1 MKTRGILIKYRV
13 VIAMIFILIPVSA
26 VFTGITATAT
36 KNIEGQ
42 VAEANLSG
50 LQLYHNIFQ
59 NELLSAESFMIR
71 LVYGNENFY
80 NFSLQVTHSGVVREI
95 IPLVDMLNNEI
106 NNNPDVAAYIL
117 YHSPTGQ
124 MKSVFNNIASYTDI
138 RMEIEE
144 IARARIS
151 EDEKELGW
159 FLVQG
164 TTHSFFCRLMEQR
177 GSYVLVFMDL
187 DQAVK
192 NYALLYEQKGQLV
205 FFNGHG
211 VLANGD
217 FINSEGIELDYS
229 SDADYYFSGSHQSY
243 MIVGKPLVTM
253 KMAAVVPYERSG
265 SIHFLYMS
273 PYIYCL
279 AAIMALAA
287 AIWYLRRTVLLPMED
302 LIKTMEKLQDGDL
315 STRLKAQGGREFH
328 QVQTTF
334 NSMVDE
340 LSNLRIKSYEQQL
353 EIARGKLNFL
363 RMQIRPHF
371 YLNCLKSIFGLAQA
385 GKMESIQQ
393 AVLYLSS
400 HLRYVF
406 DVRSETIP
414 LEKELD
420 MCENYIKLQQECE
433 CGCPEIHIS
442 LDRAAAQ
449 VPVPPVSLL
458 TIVEN
463 CVKHG
468 MARDGSLAVT
478 ITAKLLHIDAQTLV
492 DIIINDNGNGFDE
505 ASLKLLNA
513 SDSERKKLG
522 GIGVGNIVER
532 FHLLYGEA
540 CSVRFYN
547 KNGGCVEFLFEIC
560 STVSER

>member
-1 MKTRGILIKYRV
+1 MKTKGIFIKYRV

-26 VFTGITATAT
+26 VFTGITAMAT
-36 KNIEGQ
+36 KKIENQ
-42 VAEANLSG
+42 VAEANRSG

-59 NELLSAESFMIR
+59 NVVLSTESFMSR
-71 LVYGNENFY
+71 LVYENENFY
-80 NFSLQVTHSGVVREI
+80 NFTQQVTHSGVVREI
-95 IPLVDMLNNEI
+95 IPLVDMLGKEI
-106 NNNPDVAAYIL
+106 AGNPDVAAYIL
-117 YHSPTGQ
+117 YQSPTKQ

-138 RMEIEE
+138 RAEIED
-144 IARARIS
+144 IAWEKIS
-151 EDEKELGW
+151 ETEKELGW
-159 FLVQG
+159 FFVHG
-164 TTHSFFCRLMEQR
+164 SDRSFFCRLMEQR
-177 GSYVLVFMDL
+177 GSYVLVFIDL

-192 NYALLYEQKGQLV
+192 NYTLLYEQKGQLV

-211 VLANGD
+211 VLANEAYVEREQLG
-217 FINSEGIELDYS
+217 LDYDNIQ
-229 SDADYYFSGSHQSY
+229 DADYYFSGSHQRY
-243 MIVGKPLVTM
+243 MIVEMPLASM
-253 KMAAVVPYERSG
+253 RMAAVVPFERSG
-265 SIHFLYMS
+265 SVNFLYMS

-279 AAIMALAA
+279 AAVLALAA

-302 LIKTMEKLQDGDL
+302 LIKTMEQLQDGNL
-315 STRLKAQGGREFH
+315 EARLKPQGGREFL

-340 LSNLRIKSYEQQL
+340 LANLRIRSYEQQL

-414 LEKELD
+414 LEKELE
-420 MCENYIKLQQECE
+420 MCENYIKLQKECE
-433 CGCPEIHIS
+433 CGHPQIHIC

-468 MARDGSLAVT
+468 MALDGSLTVN
-478 ITAKLLHIDAQTLV
+478 ISAKLLQIDEQTLV
-492 DIIINDNGNGFDE
+492 DIIIHDNGNGFDE
-505 ASLKLLNA
+505 DSMELLNA
-513 SDSERKKLG
+513 TDGGQKKLG

-532 FHLLYGEA
+532 FRLMYGED

-547 KNGGCVEFLFEIC
+547 KNGGCVEFLFEMK
-560 STVSER
+560 